1 MAVGLFDPVL
11 FDPVLF
17 DTIGIDSS
25 DIDQAIVDLLLADA
39 QLRALLPDGV
49 FFDEAGKSMAVAGA
63 DAKRFVLVSLID
75 EHDEAVFGGRAIEDA
90 LYLVEARGLASL
102 VSAATMKAAAARIDA
117 VLDDQVLTVAGYTY
131 MTMHREER
139 TRSTD
144 VDSVDTSIR
153 WFHRGGRYRVQMSL
167 DGM

>member
-49 FFDEAGKSMAVAGA
+49 FFDEAGKSMAVAGQ
-63 DAKRFVLVSLID
+63 DSKRFVLVSLID
-75 EHDEAVFGGRAIEDA
+75 AHDGVIFEGRSDEDK
-90 LYLVEARGLASL
+90 LYLIEARGLSSL
-102 VSAATMKAAAARIDA
+102 VTAAAMKAAAARIDA
-117 VLDDQVLTVAGYTY
+117 VLQLGSLVIPGYTLQV
-131 MTMHREER
+131 MRRTEP

-144 VDSVDTSIR
+144 VDAVDTSIR
-153 WFHRGGRYRVQMSL
+153 WYHRGGRYQVKAAP
-167 DGM
+167 DGT